1 MDNQDHLSILNEPL
15 RLLIFTD
22 YFVDRA
28 TAMGFNTIQDII
40 DRDEDDTAKHPEF
53 TWKWFDELIM
63 FLHKRG
69 MVKLLD
75 DPQRIEKH
83 RLQKIQKN
91 SAHQERHF
99 NLRREG

>member
-1 MDNQDHLSILNEPL
+1 MDNYSDVSILQEPI

-28 TAMGFNTIQDII
+28 TAMGFRTIQDIL
-40 DRDEDDTAKHPEF
+40 DRDEDETAKHPLY
-53 TWKWFDELIM
+53 TWKWYDELIM

-75 DPQRIEKH
+75 DPARIERH
-83 RLQKIQKN
+83 RLQRN
-91 SAHQERHF
+91 SAH
-99 NLRREG
+99 